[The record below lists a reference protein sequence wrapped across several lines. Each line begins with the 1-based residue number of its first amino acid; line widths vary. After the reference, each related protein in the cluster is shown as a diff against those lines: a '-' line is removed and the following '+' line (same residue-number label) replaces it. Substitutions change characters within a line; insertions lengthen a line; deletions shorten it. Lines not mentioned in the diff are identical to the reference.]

1 MTHEEKMVCRD
12 AIHHEGRMLM
22 ERLKKVV
29 SEPIGL
35 AEMMDVA
42 DILKDLSYVE
52 KNIAKAHY
60 YESER
65 PRYEDKK
72 Y

>member
-1 MTHEEKMVCRD
+1 MTYEEKVACRD
-12 AIHHEGRMLM
+12 AIHPEGKMLM

-65 PRYEDKK
+65 PHYEDKK